1 MTTMHAAEA
10 VVAAGQPIVSEQD
23 IVLARKGIRE
33 AAVGCGFGL
42 TDVTRI
48 VTAASEL
55 SRNVFLYGGGGMVTW
70 RQLPGERAGLE
81 IVFSDEGPGIVD
93 LDKAMQPGYTSGRGM
108 GMGMPG
114 AKRLMDEMVV
124 ESTVGVGTTVIIRKW
139 LLYRY
144 E

>member
-1 MTTMHAAEA
+1 MTILDVAEIA
-10 VVAAGQPIVSEQD
+10 IVNEQD
-23 IVLARKGIRE
+23 IVVARKGIRE
-33 AAVGCGFGL
+33 AAVGVGFGL

-55 SRNVFLYGGGGMVTW
+55 SRNVYIYGGGGLVTW
-70 RQLPGERAGLE
+70 RVLLGDRQGLE
-81 IVFSDEGPGIVD
+81 IAFSDDGPGIED

-124 ESTVGVGTTVIIRKW
+124 ESAVGVGTTVTVRKW
-139 LLYRY
+139 LLHRY

>member
-1 MTTMHAAEA
+1 MMETVNGEVPIVVESDI
-10 VVAAGQPIVSEQD
+10 VVARRQ
-23 IVLARKGIRE
+23 IRA
-33 AAVGCGFGL
+33 AAVAVGFGL

-55 SRNVFLYGGGGMVTW
+55 SRNIFQYAGS
-70 RQLPGERAGLE
+70 GEVKWLLLAAPHNGLE
-81 IVFSDEGPGIVD
+81 IQFVDAGPGIID

-124 ESTVGVGTTVIIRKW
+124 HTEVGVGTTVIVRKW
-139 LLYRY
+139 LRGS
-144 E
+144 